1 MRLPRTKVIHMY
13 GQLDNCLASYLGSA
27 SATPSKLL
35 VPLLGARVRL
45 GFPSPADDFI
55 EDALDLNELL
65 IRNPAATFFYR
76 AEGES
81 MVGAG
86 VCSGDILIVDRSVT
100 VQNGDKVLATWGG
113 ESPVCKIVQGL
124 PEQILLY
131 SANPDFPV
139 LTPPPDVEVELFAVV
154 GVVRQE
160 VRGRKR
166 RVRPR

>member
-1 MRLPRTKVIHMY
+1 MPPRQTDAMSHLPALT
-13 GQLDNCLASYLGSA
+13 
-27 SATPSKLL
+27 
-35 VPLLGARVRL
+35 LLGRAIIDPPRRHLPLIGARARL

-76 AEGES
+76 AEGDS

-100 VQNGDKVLATWGG
+100 VQNGDKVLASWGG
-113 ESPVCKIVQGL
+113 EAPVCKIVRGL
-124 PEQILLY
+124 PERILLY

-139 LTPPPDVEVELFAVV
+139 LVPPADVEVELFAVV

>member
-1 MRLPRTKVIHMY
+1 MTHQLQHTTAQFLIAAAIDPRRCLLP
-13 GQLDNCLASYLGSA
+13 LS
-27 SATPSKLL
+27 
-35 VPLLGARVRL
+35 GANVRM
-45 GFPSPADDFI
+45 GFPSPADDFLD
-55 EDALDLNELL
+55 DALDLNELL

-76 AEGES
+76 AVGDS
-81 MVGAG
+81 MTGAG
-86 VCSGDILIVDRSVT
+86 VCSGDILIVDRSIS

-113 ESPVCKIVQGL
+113 EAPICKIVRGL

-139 LTPPPDVEVELFAVV
+139 LRPPADIEVELFAVV

>member
-1 MRLPRTKVIHMY
+1 MTH
-13 GQLDNCLASYLGSA
+13 
-27 SATPSKLL
+27 KLQHTTAQ
-35 VPLLGARVRL
+35 LLGAAAIDPSRCLLPLSGANVRL
-45 GFPSPADDFI
+45 GFPSPADDFLD
-55 EDALDLNELL
+55 DALDLNELL

-76 AEGES
+76 AVGDS
-81 MVGAG
+81 MTGAG
-86 VCSGDILIVDRSVT
+86 VCSGDILIVDRSVS

-113 ESPVCKIVQGL
+113 EAPICKIVRGL

-139 LTPPPDVEVELFAVV
+139 LIPPADIEVELFAVV